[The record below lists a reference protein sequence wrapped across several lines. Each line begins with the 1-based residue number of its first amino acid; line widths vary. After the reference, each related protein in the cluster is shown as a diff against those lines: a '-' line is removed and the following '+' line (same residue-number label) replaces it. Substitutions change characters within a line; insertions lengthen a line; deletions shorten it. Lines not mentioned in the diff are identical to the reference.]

1 MKCAALGGRAEREPD
16 EMFNER
22 VEPSRQTGGGES
34 MGWTSKQRRQN
45 GDCSAEKRILAKKR
59 RGGLL
64 EEGVGSSML
73 TAGRVRRGS
82 GHRHRCVDASLA
94 LVEDGDDLEWRAD
107 LESLAGIA
115 EGGGH

>member
-1 MKCAALGGRAEREPD
+1 
-16 EMFNER
+16 
-22 VEPSRQTGGGES
+22 

-94 LVEDGDDLEWRAD
+94 LVEDGDDLEWQAD
-107 LESLAGIA
+107 RELR
-115 EGGGH
+115 EGGCC